1 MERNGNAKK
10 SGGPTKRK
18 IGTKKIG
25 IGELVASGSRNSGSK
40 LKGKARV

>member
-10 SGGPTKRK
+10 SGGPTKRR

-25 IGELVASGSRNSGSK
+25 IGE
-40 LKGKARV
+40 